1 MIPPVPHET
10 LVSRRAEAM
19 AYAGLDEDAFHR
31 LRRRYRRKVDIVEF
45 ILMWRDDA
53 AAREIAERFDL
64 CAESY
69 VSAVRRGLGLP
80 PRGPGGAR
88 VWSPAED
95 AELAAL
101 WDVPLSSGAIAARL
115 NISRSAAMGRLK
127 RLGLSPRPANPS
139 GVGVMSGS
147 VQDHGPKPEL
157 KWLPVG
163 GLKVDPQYQ
172 RDTGSRRSR
181 NLIDK
186 IAGSFRWS
194 RFGVVMAVRAAGS
207 DSVWHVV
214 DGQHRVE
221 VARALKLPA
230 VPVLVL
236 PHATLAEAAA
246 DFVAINRDRVAVTP
260 LHIHHAQLAAG
271 EPEAQAIARVC
282 ARAKVEICR
291 YPVPSDKM
299 KPGQTLAVQSIA
311 RLIRLRG
318 PDFAEKVLTALRTAR
333 GGVGRPAAAVPFVL
347 EAVHEHA

>member
-1 MIPPVPHET
+1 MNA
-10 LVSRRAEAM
+10 RA
-19 AYAGLDEDAFHR
+19 
-31 LRRRYRRKVDIVEF
+31 
-45 ILMWRDDA
+45 
-53 AAREIAERFDL
+53 
-64 CAESY
+64 
-69 VSAVRRGLGLP
+69 
-80 PRGPGGAR
+80 
-88 VWSPAED
+88 
-95 AELAAL
+95 
-101 WDVPLSSGAIAARL
+101 
-115 NISRSAAMGRLK
+115 
-127 RLGLSPRPANPS
+127 
-139 GVGVMSGS
+139 
-147 VQDHGPKPEL
+147 QDHGPKPEL

-163 GLKVDPQYQ
+163 GLKVDPKYQ

-194 RFGVVMAVRAAGS
+194 RFGVVMAVRSTES

-221 VARALKLPA
+221 VARALKLPT

-318 PDFAEKVLTALRTAR
+318 PDFAEKVLTALRTAP
-333 GGVGRPAAAVPFVL
+333 GGDLPGAMSAVAIRQEAERQGLGRLHNSYGAPAASGAQRRPCLSCSRPFMSTHKGHRL
-347 EAVHEHA
+347 CASCAARGE